1 MSDFLFVSF
10 FFICFARCFYAHPHT
25 YITFLHSKP
34 RPSDISFNRP
44 TIEYPTENHQLDKLL
59 CADCDKFRCVCVQP
73 ELVRPSTL
81 PPLRTAP
88 GSTLLKRLSQK
99 ISAATSTNSAP
110 AFETPIED
118 SATTFKAMA
127 IGRDSSETAIR
138 VSSPNV
144 SNICYTRRISL
155 DEQPLRHHPAIARS
169 TEPTSMPTKPTQ
181 L

>member
-1 MSDFLFVSF
+1 MAYNRS
-10 FFICFARCFYAHPHT
+10 
-25 YITFLHSKP
+25 TFNCYHH
-34 RPSDISFNRP
+34 
-44 TIEYPTENHQLDKLL
+44 ENYQLDKLL
-59 CADCDKFRCVCVQP
+59 CADCDKFRCICVQP

-99 ISAATSTNSAP
+99 ISAATSTNSTP
-110 AFETPIED
+110 AFDTPIED
-118 SATTFKAMA
+118 TATSFKAIA

-155 DEQPLRHHPAIARS
+155 DEQPLRHHPAIS
-169 TEPTSMPTKPTQ
+169 KSIEPTSMPTKPTQ